1 MPIREQKAHH
11 STLTKLVKLQNDTE
25 NDMKSWEVTL
35 AMFSYYSKAFW
46 HY

>member
-1 MPIREQKAHH
+1 MSITEQKAYH

-35 AMFSYYSKAFW
+35 AIFSYYSTAFW